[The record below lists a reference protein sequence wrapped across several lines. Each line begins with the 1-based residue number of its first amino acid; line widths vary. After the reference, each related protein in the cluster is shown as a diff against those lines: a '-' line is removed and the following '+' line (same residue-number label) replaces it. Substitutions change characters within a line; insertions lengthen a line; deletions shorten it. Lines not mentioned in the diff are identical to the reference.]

1 MTQELILPVV
11 VLAVWTFIMA
21 MWMFLTRIPAMNK
34 MNIQA
39 DDAKHTS
46 EIAGLLPSKIRAV
59 GDNYNHLHEQPTIF
73 YALALAIAVAGHADG
88 LFVQLAWAFVGLR
101 ILHSL
106 IQVTFNAVMLRFG
119 VFFISWLVLAVMGV
133 REILNLIA
141 S

>member
-1 MTQELILPVV
+1 MIEQLIFPVI
-11 VLAVWTFIMA
+11 VLAVWTFVMA
-21 MWMFLTRIPAMNK
+21 MWMFLTRIPTMTK
-34 MNIQA
+34 MNIKP

-73 YALALAIAVAGHADG
+73 YALALGIAIAGHADA

-106 IQVTFNAVMLRFG
+106 VQVTFNAVMVRFV

-133 REILNLIA
+133 REILNLMA